1 MIKHS
6 MIEYLGNGSTTTY
19 TFPFQ
24 YLNKANVRCRVNGV
38 DTPFTWVSASSIRLA
53 VAPAQDVPI
62 VIYRE
67 TQRDSLL
74 VVFQDGTGFRETTL
88 NKLAQQLF
96 YLTQEA
102 YDKASDFEGN
112 TLTLVELEA
121 AREEFATYREDIAA
135 SEALINEARN
145 DAVTASTNAVATV
158 TSLRDTTLA
167 DLNTWRTATV
177 ATVTTI
183 RDQTISAGTTSV
195 EAAQSARTGAE
206 AARDAALVAQTLATV
221 AQNGA
226 QAARNAASESELAA
240 IDAAE
245 SAAAS
250 ASHAYAAA
258 AEAWDPLKTYLF
270 PQAAADIDGHTYRCT
285 SLTGVSGTRP
295 GLDEPNWT
303 RLTSVT
309 EGFFDLDTDGDLTP
323 NLITGYSDE
332 WTVDENLD
340 ITPRQ

>member
-1 MIKHS
+1 
-6 MIEYLGNGSTTTY
+6 LQLL
-19 TFPFQ
+19 PP
-24 YLNKANVRCRVNGV
+24 RCSHCHLQRNAER
-38 DTPFTWVSASSIRLA
+38 FSSRRFSRW
-53 VAPAQDVPI
+53 D
-62 VIYRE
+62 R
-67 TQRDSLL
+67 
-74 VVFQDGTGFRETTL
+74 FRETTL

-167 DLNTWRTATV
+167 DLDTWRTATV

-183 RDQTISAGTTSV
+183 RDQTISSGTISV

-226 QAARNAASESELAA
+226 QAARNAAS
-240 IDAAE
+240 
-245 SAAAS
+245 AAAS

-270 PQAAADIDGHTYRCT
+270 PQAAADIDGHPYRCT